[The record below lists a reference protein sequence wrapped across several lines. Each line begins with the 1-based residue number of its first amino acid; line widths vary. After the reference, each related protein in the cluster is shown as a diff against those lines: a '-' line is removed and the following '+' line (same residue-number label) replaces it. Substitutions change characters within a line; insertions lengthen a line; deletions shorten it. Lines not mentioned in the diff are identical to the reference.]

1 MKNYQKIRGFK
12 YSDNSFYTIEIIVE
26 SFFYLIKTFKLEL
39 NDFYVSFNDYEL
51 ELFVSDNFINQLI
64 ISEIK
69 FEEFAKDIFNIRQNI
84 FNAANSGAG
93 DFLTI
98 KKWIIEYEAIILILY
113 YKFDNYILE
122 KSIKYKTLD
131 IPSFF
136 ANYKP
141 FFLPIKNFKFVKYF
155 LESLEFVNV
164 SNDYLSIDLPESDF
178 FKYLY
183 NEEDYI
189 LWLCYGFLKK
199 NNLFFLPL
207 KNIESTNNINKLGAK
222 INVPKI
228 DQKSSLIEY
237 VEGVPLI
244 YLKEEQLISQ
254 LCILFKLLCTQKIN
268 RVDYNLYFKKKI
280 NNLNL
285 DINLISFL
293 NTLSFDYNDTY
304 IIHSD
309 LHLKNIIFD
318 RKIYLID
325 LEYCS
330 EFVIERDL
338 AAICVDLFWLY
349 SAGVIKSFLFAY
361 KKEQLTYNK
370 NTLFFEIILRLTNI
384 YKINEYPKIK
394 TLLNNWRLIYDTI

>member
-26 SFFYLIKTFKLEL
+26 SVFYLIKKFKLEL
-39 NDFYVSFNDYEL
+39 NDFYVSFNDDEL
-51 ELFVSDNFINQLI
+51 EIYVSDNLINQLI
-64 ISEIK
+64 ISESA
-69 FEEFAKDIFNIRQNI
+69 FEEFEKDIFNVRQNI
-84 FNAANSGAG
+84 LSAVNSGAC

-122 KSIKYKTLD
+122 KSIKYKTLN

-136 ANYKP
+136 ANYEQ

-155 LESLEFVNV
+155 LESLKYVII
-164 SNDYLSIDLPESDF
+164 SNDYLSLDLPESDF

-199 NNLFFLPL
+199 NNLFFLPI
-207 KNIESTNNINKLGAK
+207 KNIESIKNINKLGAK
-222 INVPKI
+222 INVPKT
-228 DQKSSLIEY
+228 DQKSGLIEY
-237 VEGVPLI
+237 IEGVPLI
-244 YLKEEQLISQ
+244 YLKEEQLINQ
-254 LCILFKLLCTQKIN
+254 LCVLFKLLCTQKIN
-268 RVDYNLYFKKKI
+268 RVDYDLYFKKKI
-280 NNLNL
+280 NYLNL
-285 DINLISFL
+285 DKDLISFL
-293 NTLSFDYNDTY
+293 YTLSFDYNNTY

-309 LHLKNIIFD
+309 LHLKNIIFA

-349 SAGVIKSFLFAY
+349 SNDVIKSFLFAY
-361 KKEQLTYNK
+361 KKAQLTYNK
-370 NTLFFEIILRLTNI
+370 NTLFFEIILRLNNI
-384 YKINEYPKIK
+384 YKTNQYPKIK
-394 TLLNNWRLIYDTI
+394 KLLNNWRLIYDTI